1 MHIGAAI
8 CFLLA
13 FFFYS
18 FAWTNVASGLAI
30 LGVVF
35 EIAAWAIWLGT
46 GKRRENQ

>member
-18 FAWTNVASGLAI
+18 FAWTNIASGLAI
-30 LGVVF
+30 FGVVF
-35 EIAAWAIWLGT
+35 DIAAWAIWLAT
-46 GKRRENQ
+46 DKIKENQ

>member
-18 FAWTNVASGLAI
+18 FAWSNVAYGLAI
-30 LGVVF
+30 IGVLF
-35 EIAAWAIWLGT
+35 EIAAWVIWLAT
-46 GKRRENQ
+46 DKR